1 MGRSIDEMTK
11 SSLKKGPKK
20 PNFKYEIKSKSSNFW
35 PPACSFIQLAKYSYQ
50 LTGRLF
56 GIEDKNCKTTMRDD

>member
-35 PPACSFIQLAKYSYQ
+35 PPACSFIQLA
-50 LTGRLF
+50 
-56 GIEDKNCKTTMRDD
+56 